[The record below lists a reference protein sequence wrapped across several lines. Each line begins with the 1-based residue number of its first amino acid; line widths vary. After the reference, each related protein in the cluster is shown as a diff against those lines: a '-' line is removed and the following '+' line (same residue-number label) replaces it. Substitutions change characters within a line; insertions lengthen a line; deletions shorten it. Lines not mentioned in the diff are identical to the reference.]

1 MRKLLLGVAV
11 LVVLGVGVGYMVLAK
26 PAESEPCKE
35 NKPVAC
41 EHERAQK
48 SRQRESS
55 QENADQAKISQRIH
69 EGQSLTEATE
79 HVAEED
85 EKR

>member
-1 MRKLLLGVAV
+1 MKRVLPV
-11 LVVLGVGVGYMVLAK
+11 LVVLILAAGGYLLLAK
-26 PAESEPCKE
+26 PAESEPCQEHKL
-35 NKPVAC
+35 VAC

-48 SRQRESS
+48 ARARESS
-55 QENADQAKISQRIH
+55 QENADQAKVSQRIH